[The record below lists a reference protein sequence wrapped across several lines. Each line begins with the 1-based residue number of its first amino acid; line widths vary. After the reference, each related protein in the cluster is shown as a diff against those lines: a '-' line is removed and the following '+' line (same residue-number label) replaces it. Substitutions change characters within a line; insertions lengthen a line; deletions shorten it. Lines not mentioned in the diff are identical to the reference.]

1 MPTRAPAAAAP
12 RRCTYRNQASTTPKV
27 PDDGH
32 NARRFSATVDYCA
45 AIAGLPADALHSCAQ
60 DAALSTSLLAAS
72 HVAELA
78 GNTNVDADG
87 HHHPTWVQIGGVW
100 NKNASSWLGAI
111 CDALPKDTP
120 QPPVCAQ
127 QGRAR

>member
-1 MPTRAPAAAAP
+1 MKPTEP
-12 RRCTYRNQASTTPKV
+12 
-27 PDDGH
+27 GLH
-32 NARRFSATVDYCA
+32 
-45 AIAGLPADALHSCAQ
+45 AGLMLFHGDRV
-60 DAALSTSLLAAS
+60 DS

-111 CDALPKDTP
+111 CDALPKDVP
-120 QPPVCAQ
+120 HPLVCAQ
-127 QGRAR
+127 